1 MPEIIPETR
10 GRRPLRPELRKRM
23 VSFRISIEAKESL
36 ERYLRIKRER
46 GEGVTKAKAI
56 EDAIINLERSVTHE

>member
-10 GRRPLRPELRKRM
+10 GRRPLPPELRKRM

-36 ERYLRIKRER
+36 ERYLRIKREK